1 MKTRIY
7 LLAVLM
13 ISLMFIVILNFYS
26 NSPNQQKNG
35 FTRIFYIKP
44 LLKHTGSYQ
53 LSSKTLYIA
62 GMTKTGIYM
71 GNYLRPDQVHF
82 INLKQKSRSDFKL
95 NIPDQEK
102 IAWGTLKITI
112 DSPYV
117 YAYEALTPTILNGS
131 LGKNEFSR
139 SGLTVPSFDKGN
151 PISPQSFIVR
161 SFDHKSDQKVLRKL
175 SLIVAATKP
184 FKLAKKQEGRFSTD
198 GILICNPHLNQV
210 IYVYYY
216 HNTFVGLDTILNQKF
231 SGRTIDTITNPQI
244 KVAALKSDHTIR
256 LLNKPLVVNK
266 YAATDGAR
274 LYINSALQAD
284 NEQASNFTKFT
295 IIDAYDLKDSKYLFS
310 FYLDKHKNAKLYE
323 FSVFN
328 GQLIAIYENYL
339 STYDLPK

>member
-1 MKTRIY
+1 ME
-7 LLAVLM
+7 
-13 ISLMFIVILNFYS
+13 
-26 NSPNQQKNG
+26 
-35 FTRIFYIKP
+35 P
-44 LLKHTGSYQ
+44 LLKQTGSYQ

-62 GMTKTGIYM
+62 GITRRGIYM
-71 GNYLRPDQVHF
+71 GNYLQPDQVHY
-82 INLKQKSRSDFKL
+82 INLKQKSRADFKL
-95 NIPDQEK
+95 NIPDKEK

-112 DSPYV
+112 DSPCV

-131 LGKNEFSR
+131 LPKNEFSR
-139 SGLTVPSFDKGN
+139 SGLTVPPFDKGN
-151 PISPQSFIVR
+151 PISPQSFVVR
-161 SFDHKSDQKVLRKL
+161 SFDHKSDQKVLTRL
-175 SLIVAATKP
+175 SLIGPATKS

-216 HNTFVGLDTILNQKF
+216 HNAFVGLDTILNQKF
-231 SGRTIDTITNPQI
+231 SGHTIDTITDPQI

-274 LYINSALQAD
+274 LYINSALRAD

-295 IIDAYDLKDSKYLFS
+295 VIDVYDIKHNKYLFS

-328 GQLIAIYENYL
+328 GQLIAVYENYL
-339 STYDLPK
+339 LTYNVPK